1 MSRIIKCDRCGEE
14 ITTKDRIGYVCVLQ
28 KNESGE
34 TLAEKN
40 PFDSYD
46 FCQGCV
52 KEIVEFASVKKMVKR
67 RGTARPKT
75 GASAGTSVKQKA
87 PSKTGTSTRG
97 RRAKKVADP
106 NIDSE
111 SGMDAG
117 KIFALAQAGW
127 SVDKIADE
135 MRCDAGDITNVL
147 ARSNDKEII
156 S

>member
-14 ITTKDRIGYVCVLQ
+14 ITTKDRIGYICVLQ

-67 RGTARPKT
+67 RGTARSKA

-87 PSKTGTSTRG
+87 PSKAGTATRG
-97 RRAKKVADP
+97 RRTKKVADP
-106 NIDSE
+106 NIDSDT
-111 SGMDAG
+111 GMDIG

-135 MRCDAGDITNVL
+135 MRCDAEAIKDIL
-147 ARSNDKEII
+147 ASSNDKE
-156 S
+156 

>member
-46 FCQGCV
+46 FCQECV
-52 KEIVEFASVKKMVKR
+52 KEIVEFASVKKMVR
-67 RGTARPKT
+67 RRRAAKAKA
-75 GASAGTSVKQKA
+75 GASAGTSVKPKA
-87 PSKTGTSTRG
+87 PSKAGTATRG
-97 RRAKKVADP
+97 RRTKKVADP

-111 SGMDAG
+111 SGMDVG
-117 KIFALAQAGW
+117 KIFALAKAGW

-135 MRCDAGDITNVL
+135 MRCDAEAIKDVL
-147 ARSNDKEII
+147 APSNDKE
-156 S
+156 